1 MHIRILDKYIFREV
15 LLTFLFGICAFS
27 AVFIGSGT
35 LFKIAKYITDY
46 GASLSSVIK
55 VFVYGLPSVI
65 MWTFPMSMLLATLLT
80 FGRLSSSSEITAM
93 KSCGIGF
100 FRIAAPAI
108 LLGFIVSICAILFN
122 EYVVPWANTA
132 YRNVVYYE
140 IQGNSGMKSQDHVI
154 LKDIQNGKIQRLLYA
169 RRYDADTETLQGLTL
184 QEFNDDGKVV
194 HVENADFAEY
204 GDSQWVMHNGMLYDI
219 TEGQSEHSLRFDKQV
234 LPIKASPKQIVRE
247 QKDPEE
253 LTMKELKAQIDIMK
267 TQYVDTNKLET
278 ELYQRI
284 TVPMASLIF
293 ALVGVPLGLQPTR
306 NSSSAGF
313 AMSVIIIFLY
323 YALMH
328 LPLLR
333 AHDDGERHRPQ
344 RSACA
349 DARRLDPEHRRPD
362 RRADTHS
369 KSIKIIF

>member
-1 MHIRILDKYIFREV
+1 MHVRILDKYIFREV
-15 LLTFLFGICAFS
+15 CKAFLFGICAFS

-46 GASLSSVIK
+46 GASLSTVVK
-55 VFVYGLPSVI
+55 VFVFGLPNVI

-100 FRIAAPAI
+100 FRIAMPAI
-108 LLGFIVSICAILFN
+108 LLGFLVSIVAILFN
-122 EYVVPWANTA
+122 EHVVPWANTA

-140 IQGNSGMKSQDHVI
+140 IQGNSGANSQDHII
-154 LKDIQNGKIQRLLYA
+154 LKDIKDGQIQRLLYA
-169 RRYDADTETLQGLTL
+169 RRYDADSQSLQSITL
-184 QEFNDDGKVV
+184 QEFDGAGKVS
-194 HVENADFAEY
+194 HVENAEYAEFT
-204 GDSQWVMHNGMLYDI
+204 GKEWVMHNGMLYDI
-219 TEGQSEHSLRFDKQV
+219 SDGESEHTLRFNTQV
-234 LPIKASPKQIVRE
+234 LPINASPRQIVRE

-253 LTMKELKAQIDIMK
+253 LTMKELKAQIRIMK
-267 TQYVDTNKLET
+267 TQYVDTSKLET

-313 AMSVIIIFLY
+313 AMSVIIIFFY
-323 YALMH
+323 YALMTM
-328 LPLLR
+328 
-333 AHDDGERHRPQ
+333 ANAIG
-344 RSACA
+344 RSGALSPMLA
-349 DARRLDPEHRRPD
+349 VWIPNIVGLIAG
-362 RRADTHS
+362 
-369 KSIKIIF
+369 IFLIRKASR

>member
-1 MHIRILDKYIFREV
+1 MHVRILDKYIFREV
-15 LLTFLFGICAFS
+15 CKAFLFGICAFS

-46 GASLSSVIK
+46 GASLSAVVK
-55 VFVYGLPSVI
+55 VFVFGLPNVI

-100 FRIAAPAI
+100 FRIATPAI
-108 LLGFIVSICAILFN
+108 ILGFFVSIAAILFN
-122 EYVVPWANTA
+122 EHVVPWANTA

-140 IQGNSGMKSQDHVI
+140 IQGNTGAKSQDHII
-154 LKDIQNGKIQRLLYA
+154 LKDIKDGQIQRLLYA
-169 RRYDADTETLQGLTL
+169 RRYDADSQSLQSITL
-184 QEFNDDGKVV
+184 QEFDGAGKVS
-194 HVENADFAEY
+194 HVENAEYAEFT
-204 GDSQWVMHNGMLYDI
+204 GKEWVMHNGMLYDI
-219 TEGQSEHSLRFDKQV
+219 SDGESEHTLRFNTQV
-234 LPIKASPKQIVRE
+234 LPINASPRQIVRE

-253 LTMKELKAQIDIMK
+253 LTMKELKAQIRIMK
-267 TQYVDTNKLET
+267 TQYVDTSKLET

-313 AMSVIIIFLY
+313 AMSVIIIFFY
-323 YALMH
+323 YALMTM
-328 LPLLR
+328 
-333 AHDDGERHRPQ
+333 ANAIG
-344 RSACA
+344 RSGALSPMLA
-349 DARRLDPEHRRPD
+349 VWIPNVVGLIAGLFLIRKASR
-362 RRADTHS
+362 
-369 KSIKIIF
+369 

>member
-1 MHIRILDKYIFREV
+1 MHLRILDKYIFREV
-15 LLTFLFGICAFS
+15 CKAFLFGICAFS

-46 GASLSSVIK
+46 GASLSAVIK
-55 VFVYGLPSVI
+55 VFVFGLPNVI

-100 FRIAAPAI
+100 FRIAMPAI
-108 LLGFIVSICAILFN
+108 LLGFLVSIVAILFN
-122 EYVVPWANTA
+122 EHVVPWANTA

-140 IQGNSGMKSQDHVI
+140 IQGNSGAKSQDHII
-154 LKDIQNGKIQRLLYA
+154 LKDIKDGQIQRLLYA
-169 RRYDADTETLQGLTL
+169 RRYDADSQTLQSITL
-184 QEFNDDGKVV
+184 QEFDGAGKVS
-194 HVENADFAEY
+194 HVENAEYAEFT
-204 GDSQWVMHNGMLYDI
+204 GKEWIMHNGMLYDI
-219 TEGQSEHSLRFDKQV
+219 SDGESEHTLRFNTQV
-234 LPIKASPKQIVRE
+234 LPINASPRQIVRE

-253 LTMKELKAQIDIMK
+253 LTMKELKAQIRIMK
-267 TQYVDTNKLET
+267 TQYVDTSKLET

-313 AMSVIIIFLY
+313 AMSVIIIFFY
-323 YALMH
+323 YALMTM
-328 LPLLR
+328 
-333 AHDDGERHRPQ
+333 ANAIG
-344 RSACA
+344 RSGALSPMLA
-349 DARRLDPEHRRPD
+349 VWIPNIVGLIAG
-362 RRADTHS
+362 
-369 KSIKIIF
+369 IFLIRKASR

>member
-1 MHIRILDKYIFREV
+1 MHLRILDKYIFREV
-15 LLTFLFGICAFS
+15 FKAFVFGICAFS

-46 GASLSSVIK
+46 GASLSSVVK
-55 VFVYGLPSVI
+55 VFVFGLPSVI

-100 FRIAAPAI
+100 FRIAMPALI
-108 LLGFIVSICAILFN
+108 LGFFVSIGAILFN

-140 IQGNSGMKSQDHVI
+140 IQGNTGMKSQDHII
-154 LKDIQNGKIQRLLYA
+154 LKEIKDGQIQRLLYA
-169 RRYDADTETLQGLTL
+169 RRYDAESQSLENVTL
-184 QEFNDDGKVV
+184 QEFSDAGKVS
-194 HVENADFAEY
+194 HVENAENAEY
-204 GDSQWVMHNGMLYDI
+204 DGQKWIMHNGMLYDI
-219 TEGQSEHSLRFDKQV
+219 SEGESEHTLRFNTQV
-234 LPIKASPKQIVRE
+234 LPINASPRQIVRE

-253 LTMKELKAQIDIMK
+253 LTMKELRAQINIMK
-267 TQYVDTNKLET
+267 TQYVDTSKLET

-293 ALVGVPLGLQPTR
+293 ALIGVPLGLQPTR

-313 AMSVIIIFLY
+313 AMSVIIIFFY
-323 YALMH
+323 YALMTM
-328 LPLLR
+328 
-333 AHDDGERHRPQ
+333 ANAIG
-344 RSACA
+344 RSGALSPMLA
-349 DARRLDPEHRRPD
+349 VWIPNIVGLIAGVFLIRKASR
-362 RRADTHS
+362 
-369 KSIKIIF
+369 

>member
-1 MHIRILDKYIFREV
+1 MHVRILDKYIFREV
-15 LLTFLFGICAFS
+15 CKAFLFGICAFS

-46 GASLSSVIK
+46 GASLSTVVK
-55 VFVYGLPSVI
+55 VFVFGLPSVV

-100 FRIAAPAI
+100 FRIAMPAI
-108 LLGFIVSICAILFN
+108 LLGFLVSIVAILFN
-122 EYVVPWANTA
+122 EHVVPWANTA

-140 IQGNSGMKSQDHVI
+140 IQGNSGAKSQDHII
-154 LKDIQNGKIQRLLYA
+154 LKDIKDGQIQRLLYA
-169 RRYDADTETLQGLTL
+169 RRYDADSQSLQSITL
-184 QEFNDDGKVV
+184 QEFDGAGKVS
-194 HVENADFAEY
+194 HVENAEYAEFT
-204 GDSQWVMHNGMLYDI
+204 GKEWVMHNGMLYDI
-219 TEGQSEHSLRFDKQV
+219 SDGESEHTLRFNTQV
-234 LPIKASPKQIVRE
+234 LPINASPRQIVRE

-253 LTMKELKAQIDIMK
+253 LTMKELKAQIRIMK
-267 TQYVDTNKLET
+267 TQYVDTSKLET

-313 AMSVIIIFLY
+313 AMSVIIIFFY
-323 YALMH
+323 YALMTM
-328 LPLLR
+328 
-333 AHDDGERHRPQ
+333 ANAIG
-344 RSACA
+344 RSGALSPMLA
-349 DARRLDPEHRRPD
+349 VWIPNIVGLIAG
-362 RRADTHS
+362 
-369 KSIKIIF
+369 IFLIRKASR

>member
-184 QEFNDDGKVV
+184 QEFNDDGKVI

-234 LPIKASPKQIVRE
+234 LPIKASPKQIGRE

-253 LTMKELKAQIDIMK
+253 LTM
-267 TQYVDTNKLET
+267 QYVDTNKLET

-323 YALMH
+323 YALMTM
-328 LPLLR
+328 
-333 AHDDGERHRPQ
+333 ANAIG
-344 RSACA
+344 RSGAIA
-349 DARRLDPEHRRPD
+349 PMLAVWIPNIVGLIAGLILV
-362 RRADTHS
+362 RRAS
-369 KSIKIIF
+369 R

>member
-1 MHIRILDKYIFREV
+1 MHLRILDKYIFREV
-15 LLTFLFGICAFS
+15 CKAFLFGICAFS

-46 GASLSSVIK
+46 GASLSAVVK
-55 VFVYGLPSVI
+55 VFVFGLPNVI

-100 FRIAAPAI
+100 FRIAMPAI
-108 LLGFIVSICAILFN
+108 LLGFLVSIVAILFN
-122 EYVVPWANTA
+122 EHVVPWANTA

-140 IQGNSGMKSQDHVI
+140 IQGKSGAKSQDHII
-154 LKDIQNGKIQRLLYA
+154 LKDIKDGQIQRLLYA
-169 RRYDADTETLQGLTL
+169 RRYDADSQSLQSITL
-184 QEFNDDGKVV
+184 QEFDGAGKVS
-194 HVENADFAEY
+194 HVENAEYAEFT
-204 GDSQWVMHNGMLYDI
+204 GKEWVMHNGMRYDI
-219 TEGQSEHSLRFDKQV
+219 SDGESEHTLRFNTQV
-234 LPIKASPKQIVRE
+234 LPINASPRQIVRE

-253 LTMKELKAQIDIMK
+253 LTMKELKAQIRIMK
-267 TQYVDTNKLET
+267 TQYVDTSKLET

-313 AMSVIIIFLY
+313 AMSVIIIFFY
-323 YALMH
+323 YALMTM
-328 LPLLR
+328 
-333 AHDDGERHRPQ
+333 ANAIG
-344 RSACA
+344 RSGALSPMLA
-349 DARRLDPEHRRPD
+349 VWIPNIVGLIAGLFLIRKASR
-362 RRADTHS
+362 
-369 KSIKIIF
+369 

>member
-1 MHIRILDKYIFREV
+1 MHVRILDKYIFREV
-15 LLTFLFGICAFS
+15 CKAFLFGICAFS

-46 GASLSSVIK
+46 GASLSAVVK
-55 VFVYGLPSVI
+55 VFVFGLPSVV

-100 FRIAAPAI
+100 FRIATPAI
-108 LLGFIVSICAILFN
+108 VLGFFVSIAAILFN
-122 EYVVPWANTA
+122 EHVVPWANTA

-140 IQGNSGMKSQDHVI
+140 IQGNSGAKSQDHII
-154 LKDIQNGKIQRLLYA
+154 LKDIKDGQIQRLLYA
-169 RRYDADTETLQGLTL
+169 RRYDADSQSLQSITL
-184 QEFNDDGKVV
+184 QEFDGAGKVS
-194 HVENADFAEY
+194 HVENAEYAEFT
-204 GDSQWVMHNGMLYDI
+204 GKEWVMHNGMLYDI
-219 TEGQSEHSLRFDKQV
+219 SDGESEHTLRFNTQV
-234 LPIKASPKQIVRE
+234 LPINASPRQIVRE

-253 LTMKELKAQIDIMK
+253 LTMKELKAQIRIMK
-267 TQYVDTNKLET
+267 TQYVDTSKLET

-313 AMSVIIIFLY
+313 AMSVIIIFFY
-323 YALMH
+323 YALMTM
-328 LPLLR
+328 
-333 AHDDGERHRPQ
+333 ANAIG
-344 RSACA
+344 RSGALSPMLA
-349 DARRLDPEHRRPD
+349 VWIPNIVGLIAGLFLIRKASR
-362 RRADTHS
+362 
-369 KSIKIIF
+369 

>member
-1 MHIRILDKYIFREV
+1 MHLRILDKYIFREV
-15 LLTFLFGICAFS
+15 CKAFLFGICAFS

-46 GASLSSVIK
+46 GASLSAVVK
-55 VFVYGLPSVI
+55 VFVFGLPNVI

-100 FRIAAPAI
+100 FRIATPAI
-108 LLGFIVSICAILFN
+108 ILGFFVSIAAILFN
-122 EYVVPWANTA
+122 EHVVPWANTA

-140 IQGNSGMKSQDHVI
+140 IQGNTGAKSQDHIV
-154 LKDIQNGKIQRLLYA
+154 LKDIKDGQIQRLLYA
-169 RRYDADTETLQGLTL
+169 RRYDADSQSLQNVTL
-184 QEFNDDGKVV
+184 QEFNDAGKVS
-194 HVENADFAEY
+194 HVENAEYAEY
-204 GDSQWVMHNGMLYDI
+204 EGKEWIMHNGMLYDI
-219 TEGQSEHSLRFDKQV
+219 SDGESEHTLRFNTQV
-234 LPIKASPKQIVRE
+234 LPINASPRQIVRE

-253 LTMKELKAQIDIMK
+253 LTMKELKAQIRIMK

-293 ALVGVPLGLQPTR
+293 ALIGVPLGLQPTR

-313 AMSVIIIFLY
+313 AMSVIIIFFY
-323 YALMH
+323 YALMTM
-328 LPLLR
+328 
-333 AHDDGERHRPQ
+333 ANAIG
-344 RSACA
+344 RSGALSPMLA
-349 DARRLDPEHRRPD
+349 VWIPNIVGLIAGLFLIRKASR
-362 RRADTHS
+362 
-369 KSIKIIF
+369 

>member
-1 MHIRILDKYIFREV
+1 MHVRILDKYIFREV
-15 LLTFLFGICAFS
+15 CKAFLFGICAFS

-46 GASLSSVIK
+46 GASLSAVVK
-55 VFVYGLPSVI
+55 VFVFGLPNVI

-100 FRIAAPAI
+100 FRIAMPAI
-108 LLGFIVSICAILFN
+108 LLGFLVSIVAILFN
-122 EYVVPWANTA
+122 EHVVPWANTA

-140 IQGNSGMKSQDHVI
+140 IQGKSGAKSQDHII
-154 LKDIQNGKIQRLLYA
+154 LKDIKDGQIQRLLYA
-169 RRYDADTETLQGLTL
+169 RRYDADSQSLQSITL
-184 QEFNDDGKVV
+184 QEFDGAGKVS
-194 HVENADFAEY
+194 HVENAEYAEFT
-204 GDSQWVMHNGMLYDI
+204 GKEWVMHNGMLYDI
-219 TEGQSEHSLRFDKQV
+219 SDGESEHTLRFNTQV
-234 LPIKASPKQIVRE
+234 LPINASPRQIVRE

-253 LTMKELKAQIDIMK
+253 LTMKELKAQIRIMK
-267 TQYVDTNKLET
+267 TQYVDTSKLET

-313 AMSVIIIFLY
+313 AMSVIIIFFY
-323 YALMH
+323 YALMTM
-328 LPLLR
+328 
-333 AHDDGERHRPQ
+333 ANAIG
-344 RSACA
+344 RSGALSPMLA
-349 DARRLDPEHRRPD
+349 VWIPNVIGLIAGLFLIRKASR
-362 RRADTHS
+362 
-369 KSIKIIF
+369 

>member
-100 FRIAAPAI
+100 FRIAMPAI
-108 LLGFIVSICAILFN
+108 LLGFLVSIVAILFN
-122 EYVVPWANTA
+122 EHVVPWANTA

-140 IQGNSGMKSQDHVI
+140 IQGKSGAKSQDHII
-154 LKDIQNGKIQRLLYA
+154 LKDIKDGQIQRLLYA
-169 RRYDADTETLQGLTL
+169 RRYDADSQSLQSITL
-184 QEFNDDGKVV
+184 QEFDGAGKVS
-194 HVENADFAEY
+194 HVENAEYAEFT
-204 GDSQWVMHNGMLYDI
+204 GKEWVMHNGMLYDI
-219 TEGQSEHSLRFDKQV
+219 SDGESEHTLRFNTQV
-234 LPIKASPKQIVRE
+234 LPINASPRQIVRE

-253 LTMKELKAQIDIMK
+253 LTMKELKAQIRIMK

-293 ALVGVPLGLQPTR
+293 ALIGVPLGLQPTR

-313 AMSVIIIFLY
+313 AMSVIIIFFY
-323 YALMH
+323 YALMTM
-328 LPLLR
+328 
-333 AHDDGERHRPQ
+333 ANAIG
-344 RSACA
+344 RSGALSPMLA
-349 DARRLDPEHRRPD
+349 VWIPNVVGLIAGLFLIRKASR
-362 RRADTHS
+362 
-369 KSIKIIF
+369 

>member
-1 MHIRILDKYIFREV
+1 MHVRILDKYIFREV
-15 LLTFLFGICAFS
+15 CKAFLFGICAFS

-46 GASLSSVIK
+46 GASLSAVVK
-55 VFVYGLPSVI
+55 VFVFGLPSVV

-100 FRIAAPAI
+100 FRIAMPAI
-108 LLGFIVSICAILFN
+108 LLGFLVSIVAILFN
-122 EYVVPWANTA
+122 EHVVPWANTA

-140 IQGNSGMKSQDHVI
+140 IQGNSGAKSQDHII
-154 LKDIQNGKIQRLLYA
+154 LKDIKDGQIQRLLYA
-169 RRYDADTETLQGLTL
+169 RRYDADSQSLQSITL
-184 QEFNDDGKVV
+184 QEFDGAGKVS
-194 HVENADFAEY
+194 HVENAEYAEFT
-204 GDSQWVMHNGMLYDI
+204 GKEWVMHNGMLYDI
-219 TEGQSEHSLRFDKQV
+219 SDGESEHTLRFNTQV
-234 LPIKASPKQIVRE
+234 LPINASPRQIVRE

-253 LTMKELKAQIDIMK
+253 LTMKELKAQIRIMK
-267 TQYVDTNKLET
+267 TQYVDTSKLET

-313 AMSVIIIFLY
+313 AMSVIIIFFY
-323 YALMH
+323 YALMTM
-328 LPLLR
+328 
-333 AHDDGERHRPQ
+333 ANAIG
-344 RSACA
+344 RSGALSPMLA
-349 DARRLDPEHRRPD
+349 VWIPNIVGLIAG
-362 RRADTHS
+362 
-369 KSIKIIF
+369 IFLIRKASR

>member
-1 MHIRILDKYIFREV
+1 MHLRILDKYIFREV
-15 LLTFLFGICAFS
+15 CKAFLFGICAFS

-46 GASLSSVIK
+46 GASLSAVIK
-55 VFVYGLPSVI
+55 VFIFGLPNVI

-100 FRIAAPAI
+100 FRIATPAI
-108 LLGFIVSICAILFN
+108 ILGFFVSIAAILFN
-122 EYVVPWANTA
+122 EHVVPWANTA

-140 IQGNSGMKSQDHVI
+140 IQGNTGAKSQDHIV
-154 LKDIQNGKIQRLLYA
+154 LKDIKDGQIQRLLYA
-169 RRYDADTETLQGLTL
+169 RRYDADSQSLQNVTL
-184 QEFNDDGKVV
+184 QEFNDAGKVS
-194 HVENADFAEY
+194 HVENAEYAEY
-204 GDSQWVMHNGMLYDI
+204 EGKEWIMHNGMLYDI
-219 TEGQSEHSLRFDKQV
+219 SDGESEHTLRFNTQV
-234 LPIKASPKQIVRE
+234 LPISASPRQIVRE

-253 LTMKELKAQIDIMK
+253 LTMKELKAQIRIMK

-293 ALVGVPLGLQPTR
+293 ALIGVPLGLQPTR

-313 AMSVIIIFLY
+313 AMSVIIIFFY
-323 YALMH
+323 YALMTM
-328 LPLLR
+328 
-333 AHDDGERHRPQ
+333 ANAIG
-344 RSACA
+344 RSGALSPMLA
-349 DARRLDPEHRRPD
+349 VWIPNVVGLIAGLFLIRKASR
-362 RRADTHS
+362 
-369 KSIKIIF
+369 

>member
-1 MHIRILDKYIFREV
+1 MHVRILDKYIFCEV
-15 LLTFLFGICAFS
+15 CKAFLFGICAFS

-46 GASLSSVIK
+46 GASLSAVIK
-55 VFVYGLPSVI
+55 VFIFGLPNVI

-100 FRIAAPAI
+100 FRIATPAI
-108 LLGFIVSICAILFN
+108 VLGFFVSIAAILFN
-122 EYVVPWANTA
+122 EHVVPWANTA

-140 IQGNSGMKSQDHVI
+140 IQGNTGAKSQDHII
-154 LKDIQNGKIQRLLYA
+154 LKDIKDGQIQRLLYA
-169 RRYDADTETLQGLTL
+169 RRYDADSQSLQNVTL
-184 QEFNDDGKVV
+184 QEFNDAGKVS
-194 HVENADFAEY
+194 HVENAEYAEY
-204 GDSQWVMHNGMLYDI
+204 EGKEWIMHNGMLYDI
-219 TEGQSEHSLRFDKQV
+219 SDGESEHTLRFNTQV
-234 LPIKASPKQIVRE
+234 LPISASPRQIVRE

-253 LTMKELKAQIDIMK
+253 LTMKELKAQIRIMK

-293 ALVGVPLGLQPTR
+293 ALIGVPLGLQPTR

-313 AMSVIIIFLY
+313 AMSVIIIFFY
-323 YALMH
+323 YALMTM
-328 LPLLR
+328 
-333 AHDDGERHRPQ
+333 ANAIG
-344 RSACA
+344 RSGALSPMLA
-349 DARRLDPEHRRPD
+349 VWIPNIVGLIAGLFLIRKASR
-362 RRADTHS
+362 
-369 KSIKIIF
+369 